1 MRKLHESKAAA
12 AAIAASGSSSRV
24 GGVTNSRSSG
34 GSGKVSEGIS
44 ESGMRELSTWRERIE
59 RRKKWDAKSEA
70 LKKESSTIARLIDTP
85 IEGTHA
91 EVASERLARWQR
103 AAELYVYCPEENGVD
118 FMKLLEKLIEGCGE
132 VRTVLG
138 VFYLLIRLVPHLL
151 NQCSGILIT

>member
-12 AAIAASGSSSRV
+12 AAIAANASGGV
-24 GGVTNSRSSG
+24 GGGIVGAISSRSSG
-34 GSGKVSEGIS
+34 TTSGINAAG
-44 ESGMRELSTWRERIE
+44 GGAMRELSSWRDRIE

-70 LKKESSTIARLIDTP
+70 LKKESSTIVRLIDTP

-103 AAELYVYCPEENGVD
+103 ALELYVYCPEESGVD

-132 VRTVLG
+132 VR
-138 VFYLLIRLVPHLL
+138 RLHMYDE
-151 NQCSGILIT
+151 

>member
-12 AAIAASGSSSRV
+12 AAIAANASSGVGGGMVGASSR
-24 GGVTNSRSSG
+24 RSSG
-34 GSGKVSEGIS
+34 TTSGINAAG
-44 ESGMRELSTWRERIE
+44 GGAMRELSSWRDRIE

-70 LKKESSTIARLIDTP
+70 LKKESSTIVRLIDTP

-103 AAELYVYCPEENGVD
+103 ALELYVYCPEESGVD

-132 VRTVLG
+132 VR
-138 VFYLLIRLVPHLL
+138 RLYIYDAFV
-151 NQCSGILIT
+151 

>member
-12 AAIAASGSSSRV
+12 AAIAANASGGV
-24 GGVTNSRSSG
+24 GGGIVGAISSRSSG
-34 GSGKVSEGIS
+34 TTSGINAAG
-44 ESGMRELSTWRERIE
+44 GGAMRELSSWRDRIE

-70 LKKESSTIARLIDTP
+70 LKKESSTIVRLIDTP

-103 AAELYVYCPEENGVD
+103 ALELYVYCPEERGVD

-132 VRTVLG
+132 VR
-138 VFYLLIRLVPHLL
+138 RLYIYDAFV
-151 NQCSGILIT
+151 

>member
-12 AAIAASGSSSRV
+12 AAIAASGSRAGV
-24 GGVTNSRSSG
+24 EGGTNNRRS

-44 ESGMRELSTWRERIE
+44 DCGIRGLSSWRERIE
-59 RRKKWDAKSEA
+59 RRKKWDTKSEA
-70 LKKESSTIARLIDTP
+70 LKKESTTIARLIDTP

-103 AAELYVYCPEENGVD
+103 AVELYVYCPEENGVD

-132 VRTVLG
+132 VRTV
-138 VFYLLIRLVPHLL
+138 
-151 NQCSGILIT
+151 SGAFT

>member
-12 AAIAASGSSSRV
+12 AAIAANASSGV
-24 GGVTNSRSSG
+24 GGGIVGAISSRSSG
-34 GSGKVSEGIS
+34 TTSGINAAG
-44 ESGMRELSTWRERIE
+44 GGAMRELSSWRDRIE

-70 LKKESSTIARLIDTP
+70 LKKESSTIVRLIDTP

-103 AAELYVYCPEENGVD
+103 ALELYVYCPEESGVD

-132 VRTVLG
+132 VR
-138 VFYLLIRLVPHLL
+138 RLYIYDAFV
-151 NQCSGILIT
+151 

>member
-12 AAIAASGSSSRV
+12 AAIAANASSGGV
-24 GGVTNSRSSG
+24 GGGIGASSSRSSG
-34 GSGKVSEGIS
+34 TTSGINAAG
-44 ESGMRELSTWRERIE
+44 GGAMRELSSWRDRIE

-70 LKKESSTIARLIDTP
+70 LKKESSTIVRLIDTP

-103 AAELYVYCPEENGVD
+103 ALELYVYCPEERGVD

-132 VRTVLG
+132 VR
-138 VFYLLIRLVPHLL
+138 RLYV
-151 NQCSGILIT
+151 

>member
-12 AAIAASGSSSRV
+12 AAIAANASGGV
-24 GGVTNSRSSG
+24 GGGIVGAISSRSSG
-34 GSGKVSEGIS
+34 TTSGIDAAG
-44 ESGMRELSTWRERIE
+44 GGGGAMRELSSWRDRIE

-70 LKKESSTIARLIDTP
+70 LKKESSTIVRLIDTP

-103 AAELYVYCPEENGVD
+103 ALELYVYCPEESGVD

-132 VRTVLG
+132 VR
-138 VFYLLIRLVPHLL
+138 RLYIYDAFV
-151 NQCSGILIT
+151 

>member
-12 AAIAASGSSSRV
+12 AAIAANASGGV
-24 GGVTNSRSSG
+24 GGGIVGAISSRSSG
-34 GSGKVSEGIS
+34 TTSGINAAG
-44 ESGMRELSTWRERIE
+44 GGAMRELSSWRDRIE

-70 LKKESSTIARLIDTP
+70 LKKESSTIVRLIDTP

-103 AAELYVYCPEENGVD
+103 ALELYVYCPEESGVD

-132 VRTVLG
+132 VR
-138 VFYLLIRLVPHLL
+138 RLYIYDAFV
-151 NQCSGILIT
+151 

>member
-12 AAIAASGSSSRV
+12 AAIAANASGGV
-24 GGVTNSRSSG
+24 GGGIVGAISSRSSG
-34 GSGKVSEGIS
+34 TTSGINAAG
-44 ESGMRELSTWRERIE
+44 GGAMRELSSWRDRIE

-70 LKKESSTIARLIDTP
+70 LKKESSTIVRLIDTP

-103 AAELYVYCPEENGVD
+103 ALELYVYCPEESGVD

-132 VRTVLG
+132 VR
-138 VFYLLIRLVPHLL
+138 RLYV
-151 NQCSGILIT
+151 

>member
-12 AAIAASGSSSRV
+12 AAIAANASGGGVGGGIVGASSS
-24 GGVTNSRSSG
+24 SRSSG
-34 GSGKVSEGIS
+34 TTSGINAAG
-44 ESGMRELSTWRERIE
+44 GGAMRELSSWRDRIE

-70 LKKESSTIARLIDTP
+70 LKKESSTIVRLIDTP

-103 AAELYVYCPEENGVD
+103 ALELYVYCPEESGVD

-132 VRTVLG
+132 VR
-138 VFYLLIRLVPHLL
+138 RLYIYDAFV
-151 NQCSGILIT
+151 